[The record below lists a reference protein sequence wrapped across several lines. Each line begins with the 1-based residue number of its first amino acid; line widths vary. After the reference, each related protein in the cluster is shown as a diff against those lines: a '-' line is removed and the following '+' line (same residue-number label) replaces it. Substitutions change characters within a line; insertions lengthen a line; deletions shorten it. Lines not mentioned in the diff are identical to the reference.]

1 MHRRKHPHGKLTI
14 IGRAQQY
21 KFIRPKK
28 AKHPTWLDQT
38 NPRAF
43 QQQENVNPFD
53 DQASASVSEILDLS
67 SDTGNDELRQR
78 LDAEK
83 EAREDL
89 ERRLLKD

>member
-14 IGRAQQY
+14 ISRAQQF

-78 LDAEK
+78 LDEEK